1 MAGRK
6 HIFSQSLFNHFL
18 IMHTYLIYLV
28 CFLAGYLTGSILFSY
43 IFTKIV
49 TGKDIRTLGN
59 NNAGAANT
67 YKNAGLVWGI
77 LAGLLDGLKAYIPIL
92 IGYYWL
98 NLSAVSLGLIGIGAI
113 IGHCRPVYFR
123 FKGGRA
129 AATLMGMYLFFIPYE
144 FIVSFVVVALIVY
157 TIVKKDIFIWI
168 PAGIVGLSAIASLFF
183 NHPVE
188 VKMIIWVSAL
198 IVLFFNRDYI
208 PKVISKLIPGK
219 EIEI

>member
-1 MAGRK
+1 M
-6 HIFSQSLFNHFL
+6 NE
-18 IMHTYLIYLV
+18 YLIYLI
-28 CFLAGYLTGSILFSY
+28 CLLSGYLIGSILFSY

-67 YKNAGLVWGI
+67 YENAGLVWGI
-77 LAGLLDGLKAYIPIL
+77 LTGIFDGLKSFIPIL

-98 NLSAVSLGLIGIGAI
+98 NLSTVSLGLIGIGAI
-113 IGHCRPVYFR
+113 IGHCRPLYFR

-144 FIVSFVVVALIVY
+144 LIVSFVVVSLIVY

-168 PAGIVGLSAIASLFF
+168 PSGIIGLSALASLFF
-183 NHPVE
+183 NHALE
-188 VKMIIWVSAL
+188 VKIIIWIAAL

-208 PKVISKLIPGK
+208 PKVKSKLFRRK
-219 EIEI
+219 ESSF

>member
-1 MAGRK
+1 MADRK
-6 HIFSQSLFNHFL
+6 HIFLNNCL
-18 IMHTYLIYLV
+18 NVVIMHIYLIHLI

-43 IFTKIV
+43 IFTKLV

-59 NNAGAANT
+59 KNAGAANT

-77 LAGLLDGLKAYIPIL
+77 LAGILDGSKALIPIL

-98 NLSAVSLGLIGIGAI
+98 NLSTVSLGLIGIGAV

-144 FIVSFVVVALIVY
+144 FIVSFIVIPLIVY

-168 PAGIVGLSAIASLFF
+168 PSGIIGLSATASLFF

-188 VKMIIWVSAL
+188 VKIIIWVVAL

-208 PKVISKLIPGK
+208 PKVVSKLARRK
-219 EIEI
+219 ELEI

>member
-1 MAGRK
+1 
-6 HIFSQSLFNHFL
+6 
-18 IMHTYLIYLV
+18 
-28 CFLAGYLTGSILFSY
+28 
-43 IFTKIV
+43 
-49 TGKDIRTLGN
+49 
-59 NNAGAANT
+59 
-67 YKNAGLVWGI
+67 
-77 LAGLLDGLKAYIPIL
+77 
-92 IGYYWL
+92 
-98 NLSAVSLGLIGIGAI
+98 
-113 IGHCRPVYFR
+113 
-123 FKGGRA
+123 
-129 AATLMGMYLFFIPYE
+129 MGMYLFFIPYE

-208 PKVISKLIPGK
+208 PKVMSKLFPGK